1 MMNHDALEN
10 MKARRS
16 CRAFLPDMPDREKI
30 AAVCEAGT
38 WAPTGHG
45 KQSPIIL
52 AVTDKE
58 LRNRLSTMNAS
69 IWNSLKR
76 RRGETT
82 APEGF
87 DPFYGA
93 PVVLVVLADRQR
105 PTYLHDGCAVLTNMA
120 NAAEAVGL
128 ASCWVHRAKEE
139 FESEEGRQ
147 ILKDLGIEG
156 DYEGIGHLIL
166 GLPAKTVP
174 SPLPRKAD
182 YVRWV
187 E

>member
-1 MMNHDALEN
+1 MNKEALEN

-16 CRAFLPDMPDREKI
+16 CRAFLSDMPEREKI
-30 AAVCEAGT
+30 ATICEAGT

-45 KQSPIIL
+45 KQSPLIV
-52 AVTDKE
+52 AVTNRE
-58 LRNRLSTMNAS
+58 LRDRLSAMNARIWNRLKAA
-69 IWNSLKR
+69 
-76 RRGETT
+76 RGEKT

-93 PVVLVVLADRQR
+93 PVVLIVLANRQV
-105 PTYLHDGCAVLTNMA
+105 PTYLYDGCAVLTNLA

-128 ASCWVHRAKEE
+128 ASCWIHRAKEE
-139 FESEEGRQ
+139 FDSEEGRQ

-156 DYEGIGHLIL
+156 DYEGIDHLVV
-166 GLPAKTVP
+166 GFPAKTVP
-174 SPLPRKAD
+174 PPLPRKTD
-182 YVRWV
+182 YIHWV